1 MLPSAGR
8 ASPPP
13 PTPDLSLSWEW
24 LLSLLH
30 HPAFHQGS
38 WGHIPGS
45 SNQQYYYCKDNYY
58 LLSTHVCQAFC
69 LHYLNP
75 PHNPV
80 KLPAS
85 WCGLWFSPF
94 LEYLLVLSR
103 TRASAWRGLTY
114 SSLRGGTLASCRALW
129 GEAGRSVRGPCLPSS
144 SLRGSE

>member
-8 ASPPP
+8 ASLPP

>member
-1 MLPSAGR
+1 MALGSSIISSGCRRVWAPKC
-8 ASPPP
+8 ASFKRWQSFPPP
-13 PTPDLSLSWEW
+13 SSPDLSLSWEW

-58 LLSTHVCQAFC
+58 LLSTHVCQTFC
-69 LHYLNP
+69 LHCLNP

-85 WCGLWFSPF
+85 WCGFWFSSF
-94 LEYLLVLSR
+94 LEYLLVLSG
-103 TRASAWRGLTY
+103 TRASAWRGSHL
-114 SSLRGGTLASCRALW
+114 LVPKRW
-129 GEAGRSVRGPCLPSS
+129 HAGQLPST
-144 SLRGSE
+144 LG

>member
-1 MLPSAGR
+1 MNR
-8 ASPPP
+8 ALSPPP